1 MIQLYVSGRY
11 VSGNRVICDNFARI
25 GFQTFRF
32 RIGLTPVWVLGS
44 HVAQAQRGHAIHN
57 RLGTGRKTAVITEL
71 IVERNV
77 EVVGGDDAM
86 VGLMCFVGTHE
97 CREVGDDPVDG
108 GVGVDPTFP

>member
-1 MIQLYVSGRY
+1 MVAGSPLVDFVHGTGRHDFTQAARREDVIQLYVSGRY

-57 RLGTGRKTAVITEL
+57 RLGTGRKL
-71 IVERNV
+71 
-77 EVVGGDDAM
+77 
-86 VGLMCFVGTHE
+86 
-97 CREVGDDPVDG
+97 P
-108 GVGVDPTFP
+108 